1 MAVERELE
9 WLELDRLELELEW
22 LELDRLELE
31 QDPRAHE
38 KVRCLR
44 LFFVFLFVLFEE
56 GLRSFLLP
64 LSLLHCILAAA

>member
-1 MAVERELE
+1 VERELE
-9 WLELDRLELELEW
+9 RLE

-44 LFFVFLFVLFEE
+44 FFFCFFGLFCLKK
-56 GLRSFLLP
+56 
-64 LSLLHCILAAA
+64 A

>member
-9 WLELDRLELELEW
+9 RLE

-31 QDPRAHE
+31 QDLRAHK

-44 LFFVFLFVLFEE
+44 FFLFFLFVLFEE
-56 GLRSFLLP
+56 DLLRNVAGATTL
-64 LSLLHCILAAA
+64 